1 MHHTE
6 WDAMDEIIYC
16 PEVVKLGILVILQ
29 KSCSHNKS
37 IHDLELFINSLVF
50 ERKKIII
57 SELGL
62 FISSSIFIPYD
73 ILPEAVLCVMQDLI
87 ASNTSRSVFK
97 KNDIVHICFDPPL
110 HLTQNALGVVNVI
123 CGLLLAIK
131 EADKLKLHSKSIDHK
146 MCIFDVIL
154 KSIFFKHRVD
164 YAVVLRNCIRFGY
177 CAAAI
182 DASEP
187 LDPS

>member
-6 WDAMDEIIYC
+6 WDIIDEIVYC

-29 KSCSHNKS
+29 KSCSHNKP
-37 IHDLELFINSLVF
+37 IHDLELFINSLVY

-73 ILPEAVLCVMQDLI
+73 ILPETILGAMQDLI

-97 KNDIVHICFDPPL
+97 KNDIVHICFDSPT
-110 HLTQNALGVVNVI
+110 HLTQTALGVINVI
-123 CGLLLAIK
+123 CGLLLAINQ
-131 EADKLKLHSKSIDHK
+131 ADKLKIHSKSIDHK
-146 MCIFDVIL
+146 ICIFDVIL

-164 YAVVLRNCIRFGY
+164 YALVLRSCVRFGY

-182 DASEP
+182 EASEP
-187 LDPS
+187 LDVP